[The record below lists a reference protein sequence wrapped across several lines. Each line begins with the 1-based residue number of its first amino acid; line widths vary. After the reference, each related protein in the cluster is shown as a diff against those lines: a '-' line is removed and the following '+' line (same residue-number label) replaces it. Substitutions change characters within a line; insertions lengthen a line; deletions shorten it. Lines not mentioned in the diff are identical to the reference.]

1 MNAPAAATTLLA
13 RAGTVPL
20 NGHETPAM
28 HADHV
33 FIFAASAAVRMRLTT
48 AAAAAAG
55 AVHAYA
61 DPADAA
67 ACARVRGAGAG
78 GAAIVAVEGQLL
90 FVPVGAG
97 AATCVACLHQA
108 RLAQQIPHEIS
119 AHRNGTAIDLCAPAH
134 LSAFALDLVPTLLG
148 FVRGGEDG
156 NEEGSADGGAG
167 IALDLVTLRIA
178 RFAPHGQ
185 RTCPLCG
192 DAAVAVQTAQ
202 LPADA
207 LTPPPARALEHRAKR
222 HAGAYRCKQLG
233 DYAIDV
239 SRYINPVNGMLGK
252 TLLQNRELPFYALT
266 NGRFF
271 ESALAREAPID
282 WFGTAQTY
290 RDSAVVGIFEGLE
303 RHAGLLARTG
313 GAGVRTTYAAAA
325 GQALHPAGLGLYE
338 DATYASD
345 AALVRFDEDAPL
357 DWVWG
362 HSVAR
367 RAPVLVPSDFVYYG
381 SRQMIY
387 GNSSGCATGSCVE
400 EALLFGL
407 LETIERD
414 AFMLHW
420 LARLA
425 PTRIALDSITDV
437 ECKTIITRLA
447 AAGAELHLL
456 DARLDLPVPVV
467 LAVIVRAPGE
477 YGAFS
482 LAAGASFDP
491 VDAVRRAL
499 GEVAVHFH
507 GFESRSRQA
516 AEAQALAGE
525 EGFGSVRKLEDHA
538 LFYGQPEALPLA
550 RFLVENPQERSFADT
565 YAAWNAQRPA
575 SLSLLDDLEFFF
587 AALRAAGH
595 DDVIWVDQS
604 SPEQVQLGLRTVRAI
619 VPGLLPIDFGHGR
632 CRAAT
637 LPRLYELPHRLG
649 LRAAPLRAD
658 DLNRAPHPF
667 P

>member
-1 MNAPAAATTLLA
+1 M
-13 RAGTVPL
+13 RS
-20 NGHETPAM
+20 
-28 HADHV
+28 DDSV
-33 FIFAASAAVRMRLTT
+33 FIFAASADVRARL
-48 AAAAAAG
+48 AAAVG
-55 AVHAYA
+55 ADGAIHAYA

-67 ACARVRGAGAG
+67 AFAHMRRAGEG
-78 GAAIVAVEGQLL
+78 GVGIVAVEGRLL
-90 FVPVGAG
+90 FFPAGAG
-97 AATCVACLHQA
+97 CVACLHQV
-108 RLAQQIPHEIS
+108 RLAQQVPHELA
-119 AHRNGTAIDLCAPAH
+119 AHRKGTAIDLCAPAH
-134 LSAFALDLVPTLLG
+134 LSSFALDLVPTLHG
-148 FVRGGEDG
+148 FVRRGTRQDGGET
-156 NEEGSADGGAG
+156 G
-167 IALDLVTLRIA
+167 IALDLVTLRIT

-192 DAAVAVQTAQ
+192 PA
-202 LPADA
+202 ADA
-207 LTPPPARALEHRAKR
+207 RPQAPDGLTPPPFRALVHRQKR

-233 DYAIDV
+233 DYEIDV
-239 SRYINPVNGMLGK
+239 ARYINPVNGMLGK

-303 RHAGLLARTG
+303 RHAGLLAREG
-313 GAGVRTTYAAAA
+313 GGTVRTSYAAAA
-325 GQALHPAGLGLYE
+325 GTALHPASLGLYE
-338 DATYASD
+338 DATYAGD
-345 AALVRFDEDAPL
+345 AALLRFDEHAPL

-425 PTRIALDSITDV
+425 PRRIALDSIGDV

-456 DARLDLPVPVV
+456 DARLDLPIPVV
-467 LAVIVRAPGE
+467 LAVIVREPGRF
-477 YGAFS
+477 GAFS

-491 VDAVRRAL
+491 VDAIRRAL

-507 GFESRSRQA
+507 GFEDRARLA
-516 AEAQALAGE
+516 AEANAR
-525 EGFGSVRKLEDHA
+525 EGDTGFASVKSLEDHA

-550 RFLVENPQERSFADT
+550 RFLVEHPNERSYDDT

-595 DDVIWVDQS
+595 DDVVWVDQS

-649 LRAAPLRAD
+649 LRAAPLGAD
-658 DLNRAPHPF
+658 DINRSPHPF

>member
-1 MNAPAAATTLLA
+1 MNALA
-13 RAGTVPL
+13 HPQAVRAL
-20 NGHETPAM
+20 PAM
-28 HADHV
+28 RADASV
-33 FIFAASAAVRMRLTT
+33 FIFAASADVRTRLVAAVG
-48 AAAAAAG
+48 AG
-55 AVHAYA
+55 GDVHAYA
-61 DPADAA
+61 DPGDAA
-67 ACARVRGAGAG
+67 AFAHMRRAGAG
-78 GAAIVAVEGQLL
+78 SVGIVAVEGLLL
-90 FVPVGAG
+90 FFPAGAG
-97 AATCVACLHQA
+97 CVACLHQV
-108 RLAQQIPHEIS
+108 RLAQQVPHEIA
-119 AHRNGTAIDLCAPAH
+119 AHRQGVAIDLCAPAH
-134 LSAFALDLVPTLLG
+134 LSSFALDLVPTLRG
-148 FVRGGEDG
+148 FVR
-156 NEEGSADGGAG
+156 ADGAGTG
-167 IALDLVTLRIA
+167 IALDLITLRIT

-185 RTCPLCG
+185 RSCPLCG
-192 DAAVAVQTAQ
+192 GAGAPAPQ
-202 LPADA
+202 PADA
-207 LTPPPARALEHRAKR
+207 LAPPPPRALVHRPKR
-222 HAGAYRCKQLG
+222 HAAAYRCRQLSE
-233 DYAIDV
+233 YAIDV
-239 SRYINPVNGMLGK
+239 ARYINPVNGMLGK

-271 ESALAREAPID
+271 ESELAREAPID

-290 RDSAVVGIFEGLE
+290 QDSAVVGIFEGLE
-303 RHAGLLARTG
+303 RHAGLLAREG
-313 GAGVRTTYAAAA
+313 GGTVRTSYAAAA
-325 GQALHPAGLGLYE
+325 GMALHPASLGLYE
-338 DATYASD
+338 DATYAAD
-345 AALVRFDEDAPL
+345 AALLRFDDEAPL

-367 RAPVLVPSDFVYYG
+367 RSPALVPSDFVYYG

-425 PTRIALDSITDV
+425 PRRIALDSIADV

-477 YGAFS
+477 FGAFS

-491 VDAVRRAL
+491 VDAIRRAL

-507 GFESRSRQA
+507 GFEERSRLA
-516 AEAQALAGE
+516 AAANAR
-525 EGFGSVRKLEDHA
+525 EGATGFASVRSLEDHA

-550 RFLVENPQERSFADT
+550 RFLVENPDERSYADT

-587 AALRAAGH
+587 AALRAAGYG
-595 DDVIWVDQS
+595 DVVWVDQS

-658 DLNRAPHPF
+658 DVNRSPHPF

>member
-1 MNAPAAATTLLA
+1 MNAP
-13 RAGTVPL
+13 
-20 NGHETPAM
+20 
-28 HADHV
+28 V
-33 FIFAASAAVRMRLTT
+33 FIFAASADVRTRL
-48 AAAAAAG
+48 AAALDAAG
-55 AVHAYA
+55 EVHAYA

-67 ACARVRGAGAG
+67 AFARMRAAGEG
-78 GAAIVAVEGQLL
+78 GVGIAAVEGQLL
-90 FVPVGAG
+90 FFPAGAG
-97 AATCVACLHQA
+97 CVACLHQV
-108 RLAQQIPHEIS
+108 RLAQQVPHEIA
-119 AHRNGTAIDLCAPAH
+119 AHRKGMAIDLCAPAH
-134 LSAFALDLVPTLLG
+134 LSSFALDLVPTLHG
-148 FVRGGEDG
+148 FVRHGTRKDGGET
-156 NEEGSADGGAG
+156 G
-167 IALDLVTLRIA
+167 IALDLVNLRIT

-192 DAAVAVQTAQ
+192 GAAAAKQ
-202 LPADA
+202 DG
-207 LTPPPARALEHRAKR
+207 LTPPPARALEHRRKR
-222 HAGAYRCKQLG
+222 HAGAYRCKQLS

-271 ESALAREAPID
+271 ESELAREAPID

-290 RDSAVVGIFEGLE
+290 QDSAVVGIFEGLE
-303 RHAGLLARTG
+303 RHAGLLAREG
-313 GAGVRTTYAAAA
+313 GANVRTSYAAAA
-325 GQALHPAGLGLYE
+325 GMALHPASLGLYE
-338 DATYASD
+338 DATYDGD
-345 AALVRFDEDAPL
+345 AALLRFDEHTPL

-362 HSVAR
+362 QSVAR
-367 RAPVLVPSDFVYYG
+367 GEPVLVPSDFVYYG

-425 PTRIALDSITDV
+425 PRRIALDTITDV

-491 VDAVRRAL
+491 VDAIRRAL

-507 GFESRSRQA
+507 GFEARSRLA
-516 AEAQALAGE
+516 AEANARDGAT
-525 EGFGSVRKLEDHA
+525 GFASVKSLEDHA

-550 RFLVENPQERSFADT
+550 RFLVEHPEERSYDDT

-595 DDVIWVDQS
+595 DDVVWVDQS

-649 LRAAPLRAD
+649 LRAAPLGAD
-658 DLNRAPHPF
+658 DINRSPHPF

>member
-1 MNAPAAATTLLA
+1 MNAPAAASTLLA
-13 RAGTVPL
+13 RADTGAAPST
-20 NGHETPAM
+20 
-28 HADHV
+28 DHV
-33 FIFAASAAVRMRLTT
+33 FIFATSAAVRMRLT
-48 AAAAAAG
+48 AAATAAAG

-67 ACARVRGAGAG
+67 ACAHVRGAGEG

-97 AATCVACLHQA
+97 TSTCVACLHQV

-119 AHRNGTAIDLCAPAH
+119 AHRNGTAIDLCAAAH
-134 LSAFALDLVPTLLG
+134 VSAFALDLVPTLLG
-148 FVRGGEDG
+148 FVRGENGGGKDG
-156 NEEGSADGGAG
+156 SNEGGAG

-192 DAAVAVQTAQ
+192 DAAVAPAKS
-202 LPADA
+202 PADA

-338 DATYASD
+338 DATYAGD
-345 AALVRFDEDAPL
+345 GALVRFDEHAPL

-499 GEVAVHFH
+499 GEVATHFH
-507 GFESRSRQA
+507 GFEARSRQA
-516 AEAQALAGE
+516 AEAQARAGE
-525 EGFGSVRKLEDHA
+525 EGFGSVKKLEDHA
-538 LFYGQPEALPLA
+538 LFYGQPDALPLA
-550 RFLVENPQERSFADT
+550 RFLVENPQERSFAAT

-595 DDVIWVDQS
+595 DDVVWVDQS